1 MHKATIAA
9 LAVAVLTLMS
19 VGSVRQGAQDAF
31 NAVTH
36 WGYYPYRDMRRTVA
50 LKPQKTVNRGP
61 DTSSVPVHGREWVTD
76 REVLTV
82 TLVNP
87 TVAAEL
93 DSSVARGERLYA
105 RTCVPCH
112 GRDMRGD
119 GPVAAQ
125 FMPPPDLRAQVTR
138 DRRDGFIYSYIRNG
152 GVVMPSHGAIVT
164 GPETWDLVNYIR
176 HMQKVDPR

>member
-1 MHKATIAA
+1 MLRATIAA
-9 LAVAVLTLMS
+9 LAIGLLTLMS

-50 LKPQKTVNRGP
+50 IKPQKTVNRGP
-61 DTSSVPVHGREWVTD
+61 DSASVPVQGREWVTD
-76 REVLTV
+76 REVLAA

-87 TVAAEL
+87 TAPADL

-112 GRDMRGD
+112 GPDMRGD
-119 GPVAAQ
+119 GTVAAQ
-125 FMPPPDLRAQVTR
+125 FMPPPDLRAAVTR
-138 DRRDGFIYSYIRNG
+138 GRKDGYLYSYIRNG
-152 GVVMPSHGAIVT
+152 GVVMPSHGAIIS
-164 GPETWDLVNYIR
+164 GPQAWDLVNYLR